1 VIKQTDPRHSIPVA
15 DIDPAL
21 ADIDHAMRDDLGCS
35 AHTLLVV
42 CLLVTRWPVT
52 DAHPTASVE
61 VQDLIGAITA
71 ELGVS
76 PEEAA
81 AAVEALTLRGT
92 ALAAEGVQPWKG
104 RARDH
109 RLLIRPVVD
118 LGDGTIMLL
127 PWNTDLSGQVL
138 FQYLRDGLLPWAQ
151 PRIDALRRVHTALD
165 QLRLRR
171 TRVLED
177 ETHGRLEAMG
187 FRVRSRVKPHDAHL
201 LGLPSLPGEVDHVA
215 AYPAG
220 NVIWVID
227 DKDLAEVYMPAEI
240 AAGVA
245 KFYGSGGEVDKLRA
259 KVAAV
264 AADSIVVGAALG
276 VDGRLRDV
284 KGLFVTRRPAP
295 AAFVTSPPTEFVIL
309 DDLSALLHRAIA

>member
-1 VIKQTDPRHSIPVA
+1 
-15 DIDPAL
+15 
-21 ADIDHAMRDDLGCS
+21 MRDDLGCS
-35 AHTLLVV
+35 AHTLLAV

-52 DAHPTASVE
+52 DDHPTAMIGVD
-61 VQDLIGAITA
+61 DLIGAVTA

-76 PEEAA
+76 PGEAA

-109 RLLIRPVVD
+109 RLLTRPVVD

-127 PWNTDLSGQVL
+127 PWDTDLSGQVL
-138 FQYLRDGLLPWAQ
+138 LQYLRDGLLPWAQ
-151 PRIDALRRVHTALD
+151 PRIDPLRRVHKALD

-171 TRVLED
+171 TRVLEN
-177 ETHGRLEAMG
+177 ETHERLEVMG
-187 FRVRSRVKPHDAHL
+187 FRVRCRVKPHDAHL

-215 AYPAG
+215 AHPDG

-227 DKDLAEVYMPAEI
+227 DKDLAEAYMPAEI
-240 AAGVA
+240 AGGVA
-245 KFYGSGGEVDKLRA
+245 KFYDSGGEVDKLRA

-264 AADSIVVGAALG
+264 AADSISVGAALG
-276 VDGRLRDV
+276 MDGRPRDV

-295 AAFVTSPPTEFVIL
+295 AAFVTSPPIEFAVL
-309 DDLSALLHRAIA
+309 GDLANTLGIPGTSA